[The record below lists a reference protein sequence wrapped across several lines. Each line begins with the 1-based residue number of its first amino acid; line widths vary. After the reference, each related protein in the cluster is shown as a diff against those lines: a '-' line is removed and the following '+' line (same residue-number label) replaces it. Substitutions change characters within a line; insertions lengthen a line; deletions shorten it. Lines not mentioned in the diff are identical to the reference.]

1 MDRAAVDRSLS
12 FWHTGRMVSV
22 ENLVAELKSLTPD
35 QLERVAQVV
44 HTLSAESRPPER
56 SSPVVS
62 SSVLEQAI
70 QNGWPP
76 TLFTDV
82 IGRVDEDFER
92 PPQLPN
98 EVRSAL

>member
-1 MDRAAVDRSLS
+1 
-12 FWHTGRMVSV
+12 MVSV

-35 QLERVAQVV
+35 QLERVAQIV
-44 HTLSAESRPPER
+44 HTLSAESRPSER
-56 SSPVVS
+56 LAPSAVS

-70 QNGWPP
+70 QNGWPS

-92 PPQLPN
+92 PPQLPE